1 MKLVVVDDNHVNL
14 EIFEL
19 TLELIEASAELFDNG
34 RDALDYLGRCPGIP
48 DVMIVDRLM
57 PGMDGLAVVK
67 AVRSNER
74 FATMKILMASASAA
88 ASEVESG
95 LAAGVD
101 TYLVKPFSPQE
112 LLDTLKTLS
121 PS

>member
-101 TYLVKPFSPQE
+101 TYLVKLFSPQE

>member
-48 DVMIVDRLM
+48 DVMGDGSHRDFRIRL
-57 PGMDGLAVVK
+57 PVA
-67 AVRSNER
+67 R
-74 FATMKILMASASAA
+74 ATMLPRMAFN
-88 ASEVESG
+88 
-95 LAAGVD
+95 AAGGRTAMAHD
-101 TYLVKPFSPQE
+101 SPRQV
-112 LLDTLKTLS
+112 
-121 PS
+121 

>member
-14 EIFEL
+14 ESFEL

-48 DVMIVDRLM
+48 DVMIVDLRM